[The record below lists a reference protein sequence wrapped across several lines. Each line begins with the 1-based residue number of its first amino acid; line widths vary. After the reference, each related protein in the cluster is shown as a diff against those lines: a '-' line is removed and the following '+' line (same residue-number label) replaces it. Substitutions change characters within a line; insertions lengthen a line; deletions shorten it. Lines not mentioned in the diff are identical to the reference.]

1 MKRVL
6 LIGIIL
12 ALAAVGPNIFPAAQA
27 GYSNLS
33 TLATHVL
40 LPSVIALVVIALA
53 SRKREPKLWRAI
65 AWGGLA
71 GTVAT
76 VPLEIVRLTG
86 FHFGYMPGNL
96 PRLMG
101 VLLLNRFML
110 GPSIASDI
118 AGWSYHFWNGASFG
132 IIYAILFGTR
142 RRWVGVLYGI
152 AIGIGFMLSPVV
164 TSLGVGRFG
173 LQFSYGFPVT
183 VLLAHAA
190 FGLALGWL
198 ANKWTKPEPSAA
210 FLAILACIAPQAE
223 WSPRI
228 CCETSRGT
236 ANVAGKT
243 SGASNG

>member
-1 MKRVL
+1 MNRVI

-27 GYSNLS
+27 GYSDLA
-33 TLATHVL
+33 TLAKYAL
-40 LPSVIALVVIALA
+40 LPSIVVLA
-53 SRKREPKLWRAI
+53 VVAVAIRTRQPSLHRAI
-65 AWGGLA
+65 VWGGIA
-71 GTVAT
+71 GAVAT

-96 PRLMG
+96 ARLMG

-132 IIYAILFGTR
+132 IIYAVLFGTR
-142 RRWVGVLYGI
+142 RRWLGLLYGI

-190 FGLALGWL
+190 FGLAMGWL
-198 ANKWTKPEPSAA
+198 AKRWVHREPSAA
-210 FLAILACIAPQAE
+210 FLAILSCIQGRKIAHA
-223 WSPRI
+223 STSSRI
-228 CCETSRGT
+228 
-236 ANVAGKT
+236 A
-243 SGASNG
+243 

>member
-6 LIGIIL
+6 LTGIVL

-27 GYSNLS
+27 GYCDLA
-33 TLATHVL
+33 TLATHAL
-40 LPSVIALVVIALA
+40 LPSIIALAVIALTI
-53 SRKREPKLWRAI
+53 RTREPKIWRAI
-65 AWGGLA
+65 AWGAVA
-71 GTVAT
+71 GAAAT

-110 GPSIASDI
+110 GPSMASDV

-132 IIYAILFGTR
+132 IIYALLFRTR

-152 AIGIGFMLSPVV
+152 LIGIGFMLSPVV

-198 ANKWTKPEPSAA
+198 AKRWVHREPSAA
-210 FLAILACIAPQAE
+210 FLAILSCIAARDNAHA
-223 WSPRI
+223 STSSRI
-228 CCETSRGT
+228 
-236 ANVAGKT
+236 A
-243 SGASNG
+243 